1 MSEVVFKVL
10 DGGKPSKRANALE
23 FGLSERIWKLLEDC
37 WQTERTCRPSV
48 TDVSGRV
55 KAVASICGTLSS
67 VGGIPRRCED
77 PETDFTNFGRL
88 LPHSSI
94 STKLTGP

>member
-55 KAVASICGTLSS
+55 KVVASVCGTLSS